1 MFRKILLTLL
11 FFVVSPLE
19 TLAQSPGHLRQK
31 FESKY
36 VVVKINMPATKDGVD
51 LRADRL
57 PRIDQRKYRNKLR
70 RAGTSVE
77 QGEAI
82 KLTFIKVKK
91 KHIEVHLGAGGY
103 GSQYVRKVVYPAA
116 PMTEQEVNLE
126 AELATVGEE
135 YPEVKKAA
143 QERLEGLRAERAK
156 EDEII
161 NQKAAKETAAKREA
175 VRKRALAAGSRFN
188 LRFKRRVPSHVLT
201 TEGFEAALAESIEF
215 SPQAVAAARKRQ
227 EAEKEEYERETQ
239 YANGESDESTP
250 PADAQ
255 AVAGLKKGLMVDD
268 VVELLGKPR
277 NPEEWNE
284 GRLLVKGYT
293 FRSTLGSVRT
303 EFIEDVLVRYTL
315 SSQ

>member
-11 FFVVSPLE
+11 FFAVSPLE
-19 TLAQSPGHLRQK
+19 TLAQSPGQLRQN
-31 FESKY
+31 FEGKY
-36 VVVKINMPATKDGVD
+36 VVLKINMPATKDGVN

-57 PRIDQRKYRNKLR
+57 PRIDQRKYRNKLSR
-70 RAGTSVE
+70 TGTAVD
-77 QGEAI
+77 QGEAV

-103 GSQYVRKVVYPAA
+103 GSQYVRKVVYPIA
-116 PMTEQEVNLE
+116 PKTEQEVNLE

-135 YPEVKKAA
+135 YPEVTKAA

-156 EDEII
+156 EDAII

-175 VRKRALAAGSRFN
+175 VRKRALTSGSRFN

-201 TEGFEAALAESIEF
+201 TEGFQAAFAEYIEF
-215 SPQAVAAARKRQ
+215 SPKAVAAARKRK
-227 EAEKEEYERETQ
+227 ETEKEENERETQ
-239 YANGESDESTP
+239 YANGDSDESTT

-255 AVAGLKKGLMVDD
+255 AVAGLKKGLLVDD
-268 VVELLGKPR
+268 VFELLGKPR
-277 NPEEWNE
+277 NPKEWNE

-293 FRSTLGSVRT
+293 FHSTLGFVRT

-315 SSQ
+315 SSN